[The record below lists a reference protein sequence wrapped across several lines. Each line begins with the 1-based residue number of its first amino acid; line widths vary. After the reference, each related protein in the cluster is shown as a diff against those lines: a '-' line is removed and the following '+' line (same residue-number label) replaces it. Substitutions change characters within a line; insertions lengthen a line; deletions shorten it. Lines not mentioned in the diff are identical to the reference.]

1 MYIRVH
7 TSVTVLSRNEVHKLE
22 DLQANQSKGNPGR
35 LLLSGHSPKHGRLCL
50 ASCFRRRA
58 SNSYQLLLIVV
69 LPESSLELNEQ
80 FESIFNWQIFSLI
93 ISNHNMENG
102 AVSPLST
109 IILSL
114 FSSEVN
120 VHLIQLIPS
129 TWWLTIYSL
138 SAHNLSSF
146 RSPSPQTPPVL
157 VVEESTSNVCAHLP
171 NSAGPVSN
179 TWDSTV
185 HPKLRR
191 FRWQHNFVKCSR
203 IHALAISEKSVQGSL
218 HHRAALKK
226 HFCFLKVHQHLQ
238 AKSKHRCSFV
248 GLLDRNC

>member
-129 TWWLTIYSL
+129 T
-138 SAHNLSSF
+138 
-146 RSPSPQTPPVL
+146 
-157 VVEESTSNVCAHLP
+157 
-171 NSAGPVSN
+171 
-179 TWDSTV
+179 
-185 HPKLRR
+185 
-191 FRWQHNFVKCSR
+191 
-203 IHALAISEKSVQGSL
+203 
-218 HHRAALKK
+218 
-226 HFCFLKVHQHLQ
+226 
-238 AKSKHRCSFV
+238 
-248 GLLDRNC
+248 

>member
-1 MYIRVH
+1 MKS
-7 TSVTVLSRNEVHKLE
+7 TSWKICKQT
-22 DLQANQSKGNPGR
+22 
-35 LLLSGHSPKHGRLCL
+35 SPKGTLDDSFCQAIPRNTAGCAWHL
-50 ASCFRRRA
+50 ASGVEHLTPT
-58 SNSYQLLLIVV
+58 NLLLIVV
-69 LPESSLELNEQ
+69 LLESSLELNEQ
-80 FESIFNWQIFSLI
+80 FESSFNWQIYSLI

-157 VVEESTSNVCAHLP
+157 VAEESTSNVCAHLP

-185 HPKLRR
+185 HPKTVEISVTTQLCEMLQDPCPCHIWEER
-191 FRWQHNFVKCSR
+191 SR
-203 IHALAISEKSVQGSL
+203 KLASQGSFKETL
-218 HHRAALKK
+218 LFFESAPAST
-226 HFCFLKVHQHLQ
+226 
-238 AKSKHRCSFV
+238 SKIQT
-248 GLLDRNC
+248 